1 MTAIEFMTVGKKLSN
16 AYAGLCAPICRK
28 YGINQTGFDIL
39 LFLANN
45 PQYNTARDVCRTRG
59 IKSGIASITVESLIN
74 SGFLLRE
81 DDPSD
86 RRKHRLVPTEKAK
99 DFISEGQKMQKHFT
113 CVLKDGI
120 TEDELAAFA
129 RMTEKVTENI
139 EKLGKEK
146 QSNV

>member
-28 YGINQTGFDIL
+28 YGINQIL

-59 IKSGIASITVESLIN
+59 IKSGIASVTVESLIN
-74 SGFLLRE
+74 SGFLLQE

-99 DFISEGQKMQKHFT
+99 DVISEGQKMQKHFA

-129 RMTEKVTENI
+129 RMTEKVTKNI
-139 EKLGKEK
+139 GKLGKEK